1 MIGFLPFKKLRRNFR
16 YLVLGAVLMI
26 VVLTVYLEFV
36 ASNSWSSSPQYGS
49 WSDVSFQDQSDAER
63 DVLSDYTG
71 SAEAHRIW
79 QTPNKKQ
86 PWKPEYK
93 GQANLH
99 IFEDWCGSST
109 EQLRKYL
116 HYPLYPHT
124 RTTVKKLAVSPKWTN
139 YGLRIFGYLHP
150 YSDGEYQ
157 FAVASDDNSEFW
169 LSLDNRP
176 QNLHL
181 LAFVGKTGK
190 EWAAPGEFGKYTSQ
204 ISHPVQ
210 LKATNRYYFE
220 IVHKQNDKGTDHVE
234 VAWRLTHSGLRFT
247 VIDSKSISL
256 YTNESSVLMSE
267 VSHIPQSA
275 ASHVWPPG
283 KTRRAPTHGAEMLRE
298 DPRDSSFAV
307 PLIDESY
314 LLHVLPDCSYKPT
327 YVIKGFPLLRYQGL
341 QFVHMSYIYPN
352 DYTRLTHMETENKC
366 FYHENPYYLDKFGF
380 FKYMKMD
387 VSENKGFG
395 ELGPPDWRNHDFGFA
410 DRLKV
415 KAFSDGDE
423 DAFQYEDQKF
433 KEMNPQ
439 KDAEK
444 KFKTLPDYGDDYDDY
459 NFKRRRQL
467 FSAAVGTKAAPRT
480 RQRRRKIQVDKQ
492 SPARR
497 SRQQDTN
504 PQDVR
509 VAEVRRS
516 NNLSKKKKN
525 DLREES
531 QNLETDLW
539 KQQRNSDVEK
549 GKRGV
554 PMRKSIEN
562 ITYIDHLEEIK
573 PNSKNVVQLRPK
585 SIQIPL
591 LHFNA
596 TQNLSRPTSHASVR
610 HTYNSLWKD
619 HPNSMWDSKR
629 VAGELQRRGSLR
641 KMPPWAVM
649 SEERE
654 GVQEPGRDMERG
666 QNRYDGENLV
676 AQVLEPPHVERDQR
690 AAGDKSPLDIP
701 EPEMDN
707 DRMWL
712 QVADLEGDDADGI
725 EDGMQEI
732 RNPALYDQEVD
743 WQQTFDV
750 KHLDFH
756 ILRSDWIDLRCNVSG
771 NLLLDEEEAQAVVEA
786 FMKKLNERHHG
797 RFSMQRVVNVEKR
810 VDGSQGSR
818 YLLELELLGPGER
831 TVRLS
836 QYIYLLNRRSPAQG
850 SPLHSRKEYK
860 QHTRSTEDLLLCN
873 PLGFSWRHSVTVHF
887 IVPVK
892 NQARWVRQFIVDME
906 ELYRDTGDRNFNIII
921 TDYSS
926 IDMDVE
932 LALKKSALPQYQY
945 MKLNGNFERSAGLQA
960 GINLIKDNHSIVFL
974 CDLHIHF
981 PRSIIDSIRKHCVEG
996 KMAFAPIVMRL
1007 NCGATPQE
1015 PDGFWEV
1022 NGFGLLGIYKSD
1034 LDSAGGMNTMEFR
1047 DRWGG
1052 EDWELLDRILQAGLE
1067 VERIYLRNFLH
1078 HYHSKRGMWNR
1089 RPLRST

>member
-36 ASNSWSSSPQYGS
+36 ASNSWSSSPRSAQG
-49 WSDVSFQDQSDAER
+49 DCCLIREPIF
-63 DVLSDYTG
+63 VLKYDYTG

-395 ELGPPDWRNHDFGFA
+395 ELELFPIYFMSCFSELVPLVADSLIFFRPLSLPDFGFA

-516 NNLSKKKKN
+516 NNL
-525 DLREES
+525 
-531 QNLETDLW
+531 T
-539 KQQRNSDVEK
+539 
-549 GKRGV
+549 
-554 PMRKSIEN
+554 
-562 ITYIDHLEEIK
+562 
-573 PNSKNVVQLRPK
+573 
-585 SIQIPL
+585 
-591 LHFNA
+591 
-596 TQNLSRPTSHASVR
+596 
-610 HTYNSLWKD
+610 
-619 HPNSMWDSKR
+619 
-629 VAGELQRRGSLR
+629 
-641 KMPPWAVM
+641 
-649 SEERE
+649 
-654 GVQEPGRDMERG
+654 
-666 QNRYDGENLV
+666 
-676 AQVLEPPHVERDQR
+676 
-690 AAGDKSPLDIP
+690 
-701 EPEMDN
+701 
-707 DRMWL
+707 
-712 QVADLEGDDADGI
+712 
-725 EDGMQEI
+725 
-732 RNPALYDQEVD
+732 LYDQEVD